1 MEPLVDVLITT
12 SVLFIF
18 LLASSACETLSVED
32 TSYAYNR
39 KQPIT
44 KSIKARNKLITSDN
58 GARTAFPSEH
68 LSSPPVFSGVRV
80 TRSLVLYVHVCFV
93 DRCLSFCTFSFGHCV
108 VCSSI
113 YELWLPLW
121 YLQTLLRQC
130 TSTRGVVLWITMVVK
145 YFFRNQVH
153 ATLYVYYTVY
163 IFT

>member
-44 KSIKARNKLITSDN
+44 KSIKARNKLVTSDN

-80 TRSLVLYVHVCFV
+80 TRSLVLYVCFV
-93 DRCLSFCTFSFGHCV
+93 DRCLS
-108 VCSSI
+108 
-113 YELWLPLW
+113 
-121 YLQTLLRQC
+121 
-130 TSTRGVVLWITMVVK
+130 VVLFLLAIALSVL
-145 YFFRNQVH
+145 R
-153 ATLYVYYTVY
+153 YTD
-163 IFT
+163 